1 MLMLTRQAVAAIVA
15 TMNEEGKQ
23 GFGVRVSAEVRGCS
37 GPTFG
42 MRFEEEPRKDDV
54 VIEIRDVRVFVD
66 EASMSILTGATIDYS
81 EAPDNRGFSFDVPEA
96 AMAACS
102 SPESRHNCSCG
113 KN

>member
-1 MLMLTRQAVAAIVA
+1 
-15 TMNEEGKQ
+15 
-23 GFGVRVSAEVRGCS
+23 
-37 GPTFG
+37 
-42 MRFEEEPRKDDV
+42 
-54 VIEIRDVRVFVD
+54 
-66 EASMSILTGATIDYS
+66 MSILTGTTIDYS